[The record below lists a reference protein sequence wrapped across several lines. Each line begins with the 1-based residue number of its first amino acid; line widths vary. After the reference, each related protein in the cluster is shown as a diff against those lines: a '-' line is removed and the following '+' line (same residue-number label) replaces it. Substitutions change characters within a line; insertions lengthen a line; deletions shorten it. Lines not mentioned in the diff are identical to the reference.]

1 MKITQSQLNVTV
13 GDILSNK
20 SKIIDFIKKAADNGA
35 DRGVTTI
42 VQYEPGLK
50 QERNNFT
57 DL

>member
-1 MKITQSQLNVTV
+1 MKIALSQLNVTV
-13 GDILSNK
+13 GDIVSNK
-20 SKIIDFIKKAADNGA
+20 SKIIDYIKKAADNGA

-42 VQYEPGLK
+42 VQYESGLK